1 MEELDAGQN
10 LKEHVERSEE
20 HFARPEQ
27 VENTGGGLLLFHI
40 NHVLADGSRLQKVVR
55 KVPAVTLRHSLRFD
69 LRLRKVSRSLQ
80 DYTILDFIIQGS
92 KF

>member
-1 MEELDAGQN
+1 MEELGTGQY

-27 VENTGGGLLLFHI
+27 VENTCGGLLLFH

-80 DYTILDFIIQGS
+80 DYPILDFMILGS
-92 KF
+92 RF